1 MPSIVL
7 YIHNRDLR
15 RPDNRG
21 LEAAAA
27 WAKEHSA
34 RVAPVYIFTP
44 AQVGPRSPIR
54 SAKSV
59 TCMLHGLAELD
70 DSSSGCLGFYY
81 GDTLTILKEIAKG
94 VAVAAI
100 FTCADYTPFALARES
115 TIGNW
120 CSGAGIHFQAVDDI
134 YLHAPGSVLN
144 KAGKPFQKFTPFYDA
159 ARIKEV
165 ERPRP
170 AVRGPF
176 VKQPLTNSYSV
187 SLEGAAEKMGAKF
200 LEEGEDVAYMGGRS
214 NALKQLARIP
224 RNYAQIHDMLPEHTS
239 GLSVHNHY
247 GAVSIREVYWKA
259 KSFATGAAADDMAAF
274 IRQLYWRD
282 FYGHVMA
289 AFEDLYGVSA
299 YDFQTGARYESLSA
313 EKAAVL
319 KAWKEGKTGVPL
331 VDAGMRQMN
340 ETGFMHNRARLVVS
354 SWLIK
359 DQGIWWRHGERY
371 FAERLLDYDFTQ
383 NMLNWCWVASVLPFS
398 QAPFRRHD
406 PERIAE
412 RLDPEGVYVKRW
424 LGEEKEK

>member
-1 MPSIVL
+1 MTSIVL

-15 RPDNRG
+15 RVDNRG

-27 WAKEHSA
+27 WAKAHGA
-34 RVAPVYIFTP
+34 RVAPVFIFTP
-44 AQVGPRSPIR
+44 AQVGTRSPIR
-54 SAKSV
+54 SPKSI
-59 TCMLHGLAELD
+59 TCMLHGLVELA
-70 DSSSGCLGFYY
+70 DSYSGCLGFYY
-81 GDTLTILKEIAKG
+81 GDTLAVLKEIAKEVSVG
-94 VAVAAI
+94 AI
-100 FTCADYTPFALARES
+100 FTCADYTPYAKARES
-115 TIGNW
+115 TIGVW
-120 CSGAGIHFQAVDDI
+120 AKGAGIHFQAVDDI

-144 KAGKPFQKFTPFYDA
+144 RAGKPFQKFTPFYEA
-159 ARIKEV
+159 ARVKTV

-187 SLEGAAEKMGAKF
+187 TLEESVGKMGKGF
-200 LEEGEDVAYMGGRS
+200 LDEGENVAYMGGRS

-224 RNYAQIHDMLPEHTS
+224 RNYADIHDMLPERTS

-247 GAVSIREVYWKA
+247 GTVSIREVYWKA
-259 KSFATGAAADDMAAF
+259 HGSAPGKHMEAF

-319 KAWKEGKTGVPL
+319 KAWKEGKTGMPL
-331 VDAGMRQMN
+331 VDAAMRQMN
-340 ETGFMHNRARLVVS
+340 ETGFMHNRARLVVA

-359 DQGIWWRHGERY
+359 DKGIWWRHGERY
-371 FAERLLDYDFTQ
+371 FAEKLLDYDFTQ

-412 RLDPEGVYVKRW
+412 RLDPEGVYVRRW
-424 LGEEKEK
+424 LGDSGEE